1 MSKAGK
7 QTRRGFLAMLPVVL
21 VAVGSG
27 RGWASDAGRSGVSR
41 IGGRTSGEPS
51 GAQKKPHPS
60 PRPGIDASR
69 VVAAKDV
76 DGDKAAVEAFD
87 LVREIPQVV
96 DGIRCSCG
104 CDSVEDYYSLLSCFE
119 RDGMAAHCE
128 VCQEHARLIHKLH
141 RQGKTLAQIRAAVD
155 ASFR

>member
-1 MSKAGK
+1 MSKDGV
-7 QTRRGFLAMLPVVL
+7 QTRRGFLAMLPLAL

-27 RGWASDAGRSGVSR
+27 RGWALPV
-41 IGGRTSGEPS
+41 
-51 GAQKKPHPS
+51 QKKAHPV
-60 PRPGIDASR
+60 PRKGIDASR

-76 DGDKAAVEAFD
+76 DGDRAAVEAFD
-87 LVREIPQVV
+87 LVREIPGIV

-104 CDSVEDYYSLLSCFE
+104 CDSIEGYYSLLSCFE

-128 VCQEHARLIHKLH
+128 VCQAHARLIHRLH

-155 ASFR
+155 AKFS

>member
-1 MSKAGK
+1 MSKDG
-7 QTRRGFLAMLPVVL
+7 THSRRGFLAMLPVVL

-27 RGWASDAGRSGVSR
+27 RSLALS
-41 IGGRTSGEPS
+41 
-51 GAQKKPHPS
+51 AQTKPHPT
-60 PRPGIDASR
+60 PRKGVDASR

-76 DGDKAAVEAFD
+76 DGDKAAVEVFE
-87 LVREIPQVV
+87 LVREIPQVI

-104 CDSVEDYYSLLSCFE
+104 CESIEGYYSLLSCFE

-128 VCQEHARLIHKLH
+128 VCQEHVRLIHKLH

-155 ASFR
+155 AKFH

>member
-1 MSKAGK
+1 MSKDGI
-7 QTRRGFLAMLPVVL
+7 QTRRGFLTMLPLVL
-21 VAVGSG
+21 IAVGSG
-27 RGWASDAGRSGVSR
+27 RGWAQA
-41 IGGRTSGEPS
+41 P
-51 GAQKKPHPS
+51 QKKPHPM
-60 PRPGIDASR
+60 PRKGIDASR

-104 CDSVEDYYSLLSCFE
+104 CDSIEGYYSLLSCFE

-155 ASFR
+155 AKFS

>member
-1 MSKAGK
+1 LRQGIQS
-7 QTRRGFLAMLPVVL
+7 RRGFLAMLPVVL
-21 VAVGSG
+21 VTIGSR
-27 RGWASDAGRSGVSR
+27 RGWAQA
-41 IGGRTSGEPS
+41 P
-51 GAQKKPHPS
+51 QQKPHPA
-60 PRPGIDASR
+60 PRKGIDASR

-104 CDSVEDYYSLLSCFE
+104 CDSIEGYYSLLSCFE

-155 ASFR
+155 AKFS

>member
-1 MSKAGK
+1 MSEDGM
-7 QTRRGFLAMLPVVL
+7 QSRRGFLAMLPLVL
-21 VAVGSG
+21 VAMGSG
-27 RGWASDAGRSGVSR
+27 QGWALTV
-41 IGGRTSGEPS
+41 
-51 GAQKKPHPS
+51 QKKAHPA
-60 PRPGIDASR
+60 PRKGIDASR

-76 DGDKAAVEAFD
+76 DGDKAAVDAFD

-104 CDSVEDYYSLLSCFE
+104 CDSIEGYYSLLSCFE

-128 VCQEHARLIHKLH
+128 VCQEHARLIHRLH

-155 ASFR
+155 AKFS